1 MQFPRQSSRIALGN
15 IVRATIVCAAFLAS
29 SAVGNAQGYPFSQR
43 QHIIQNV
50 ALTEISIEYGRPV
63 ARGRELFGKLVP
75 WDTIWHPGADSA
87 TKITF
92 KHDVQLEGKD
102 VKAGTYSLWF
112 IPRAN
117 APWTFIVSKASHVSH
132 LDYAGPSKDALR
144 VDIMPETQS
153 HMESMTWHFPMVLRD
168 DGILRF
174 QWGTTSISVK
184 VKAPYKPA

>member
-1 MQFPRQSSRIALGN
+1 MHPLHRLSLIAAALLLVLPASSR
-15 IVRATIVCAAFLAS
+15 
-29 SAVGNAQGYPFSQR
+29 AQGYPFSQR
-43 QHIIQNV
+43 QHITQNI

-75 WDTIWHPGADSA
+75 WDTIWHPGADAA
-87 TKITF
+87 TRITF
-92 KHDVQLEGKD
+92 KRDVLLEGQS

-117 APWTFIVSKASHVSH
+117 AAWTFIVSRAANVSH
-132 LDYAGPSKDALR
+132 LDYAGPGKDALR
-144 VDIMPETQS
+144 LEIMPETQS

-174 QWGTTSISVK
+174 QWGTTSVSIK
-184 VKAPYKPA
+184 VKAPYKPD

>member
-1 MQFPRQSSRIALGN
+1 MSRFISALRVARFGL
-15 IVRATIVCAAFLAS
+15 VAVLLFSPPPAS
-29 SAVGNAQGYPFSQR
+29 HAQGYPFSQR

-144 VDIMPETQS
+144 VEIMQETQS

-184 VKAPYKPA
+184 IKAPYKPA

>member
-1 MQFPRQSSRIALGN
+1 VHPIRRLSLIAAALLL
-15 IVRATIVCAAFLAS
+15 VLPATLR
-29 SAVGNAQGYPFSQR
+29 AQGYPFSQR
-43 QHIIQNV
+43 QHITQNI

-75 WDTIWHPGADSA
+75 WDTIWHPGADAA
-87 TKITF
+87 TRITF
-92 KHDVQLEGKD
+92 KRDVLLEGQAL
-102 VKAGTYSLWF
+102 KAGTYSLWF

-117 APWTFIVSKASHVSH
+117 AAWTFIVSRAANVSH

-144 VDIMPETQS
+144 LEIMPETQS

-174 QWGTTSISVK
+174 QWGTTSVSIK
-184 VKAPYKPA
+184 VKAPYKPD

>member
-1 MQFPRQSSRIALGN
+1 MNPRFSMIAIALLLLSP
-15 IVRATIVCAAFLAS
+15 VAAS
-29 SAVGNAQGYPFSQR
+29 AQGYPFSQR
-43 QHIIQNV
+43 QHITQNI
-50 ALTEISIEYGRPV
+50 ALTEINIEYGRPV

-75 WDTIWHPGADSA
+75 WDTIWHPGADAA
-87 TKITF
+87 TRITF
-92 KHDVQLEGKD
+92 KRDVLLEGQA
-102 VKAGTYSLWF
+102 VKVGTYSLWL

-117 APWTFIVSKASHVSH
+117 AAWTFIVSKAANVSH
-132 LDYAGPSKDALR
+132 LNYAGPDKDALR

-168 DGILRF
+168 EGILRF